1 MEIGDFRRQIARAKR
16 QGSARRNL
24 YVILQ
29 RITSGAALSTRGGK
43 ERLGHLLTGL
53 THCGEERIFV
63 CRRRTLIRSNPLAT
77 IAGVLAVVACLIIL
91 AGQVRAQQYDCSEET
106 YRRARPKVESLFGA
120 GVLRKDARSA
130 ASVLVLDN
138 YWTQLTSTEK
148 RRFADR
154 LVCAMAGAGK
164 SLAALTFRSLM
175 TGKVLG
181 EWAGGSLSVR

>member
-1 MEIGDFRRQIARAKR
+1 LSSRADAKGRFELLLIRHKDCSDRGTFVGRR
-16 QGSARRNL
+16 GF
-24 YVILQ
+24 
-29 RITSGAALSTRGGK
+29 
-43 ERLGHLLTGL
+43 
-53 THCGEERIFV
+53 FV
-63 CRRRTLIRSNPLAT
+63 RSNPLAA
-77 IAGVLAVVACLIIL
+77 IGGVLTVIAFLFIL
-91 AGQVRAQQYDCSEET
+91 AGEARAQQYECSEET

-120 GVLRKDARSA
+120 GVLRKDARST

-138 YWTQLTSTEK
+138 FWTQLTAPEK

-164 SLAALTFRSLM
+164 SLTGLTLKSLM